1 MKKLKLIPLLVLLTS
16 SSVALASGTH
26 GAEDEHGGHSMKGMK
41 GMGGMSGM
49 NMAGHWASPEEEAAR
64 KNPIAYN
71 SESVA
76 QGAKLFKQNCV
87 SCHGDKAD
95 GKGPA
100 GMMMNPRPAD
110 LTAMSGGHPDGDFA
124 YKIKTG
130 RGGMPPWK
138 NILNDTQVWQL
149 VNYIQSL
156 SKGPM
161 ADGHKEEHSH
171 EAGHGH
177 DS

>member
-1 MKKLKLIPLLVLLTS
+1 MKKLKVIPLLVLLTTS
-16 SSVALASGTH
+16 PAVMAAGTH

-41 GMGGMSGM
+41 GMSGM
-49 NMAGHWASPEEEAAR
+49 NMGGHWASPDEEAAR
-64 KNPIAYN
+64 KNPVAYN

-87 SCHGDKAD
+87 SCHGEKAD

-100 GMMMNPRPAD
+100 GMMMNPPPAD
-110 LTAMSGGHPDGDFA
+110 LKAMSGGHPDGDFA

-138 NILNDTQVWQL
+138 NILDETQVWHL

-161 ADGHKEEHSH
+161 ADGHKEEHAH